1 MFVTGYRKYSALS
14 GGMWKVESGI
24 LNKGIDFL
32 YMGQLENDMKIPFP
46 VVHFILIGWEC
57 TVYQLYLLIGWEVWQ
72 KEITGSEA
80 YLVWK
85 EN

>member
-46 VVHFILIGWEC
+46 VVHFILIG
-57 TVYQLYLLIGWEVWQ
+57 
-72 KEITGSEA
+72 
-80 YLVWK
+80 
-85 EN
+85 

>member
-32 YMGQLENDMKIPFP
+32 YMGQLENDMKNDMKIPFP
-46 VVHFILIGWEC
+46 VVHFILAESVLCISC
-57 TVYQLYLLIGWEVWQ
+57 IF
-72 KEITGSEA
+72 
-80 YLVWK
+80 
-85 EN
+85 